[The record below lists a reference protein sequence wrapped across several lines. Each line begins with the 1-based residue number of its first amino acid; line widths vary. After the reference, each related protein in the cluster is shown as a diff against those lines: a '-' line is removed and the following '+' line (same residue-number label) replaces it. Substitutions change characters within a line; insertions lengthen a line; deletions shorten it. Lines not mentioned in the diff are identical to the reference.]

1 MKRTK
6 MLSTL
11 VLMLFI
17 SICTQAQTTA
27 TRATQPARVK
37 QGVRSGELTRHE
49 TRKLVKQ
56 QKNIRQDVREAK
68 SDGVVTTD
76 EKKEIKQEKRQA
88 KRNIY
93 RKKHNGRDRD

>member
-1 MKRTK
+1 MKMTK
-6 MLSTL
+6 MLSAFAL
-11 VLMLFI
+11 LMFL
-17 SICTQAQTTA
+17 SIGTKAQ
-27 TRATQPARVK
+27 ATQPARIK

-68 SDGVVTTD
+68 SDGVVTAD
-76 EKKEIKQEKRQA
+76 EKQEIKQEKRQA

-93 RKKHNGRDRD
+93 RKKHNNRDRN

>member
-1 MKRTK
+1 MKMTK
-6 MLSTL
+6 MISALAL
-11 VLMLFI
+11 LMFI
-17 SICTQAQTTA
+17 ALGTKAQT
-27 TRATQPARVK
+27 TQPARIK

-68 SDGVVTTD
+68 SDGVVTAD
-76 EKKEIKQEKRQA
+76 EKQEIKQEKRQA

-93 RKKHNGRDRD
+93 RKKHNSRDRN